1 MCLQEESQECKE
13 IFQVPIGIGTGL
25 PTGCVGI
32 PLPAECCS
40 WIVWINFNGMV
51 VFKILSFPFFKK
63 YSTNLCTVL
72 IGVASMLLVTSLVII
87 IKGFESWLI

>member
-1 MCLQEESQECKE
+1 M
-13 IFQVPIGIGTGL
+13 PIRIGTRL
-25 PTGCVGI
+25 PEGCISI
-32 PLPAECCS
+32 PLPAECCR
-40 WIVWINFNGMV
+40 WIVWVTFNGMV

-72 IGVASMLLVTSLVII
+72 VGVASMLLVTSLVII